1 MSPQALQMAL
11 LRPAVLHILRAAGF
25 HSMRPS
31 VLDAVVDICARY
43 MLLLADKT
51 AAHALNNHNDLRPEI
66 IDLRMAMQDCSALVP
81 QKSAMEEEWERME
94 DMRGVEA
101 FIEWAR
107 GPENKEIRR
116 TAGLAK
122 EAGTATDVNAPGP
135 KEDYLTVLKKKHSK
149 TGEESRY
156 QGTVLGKSAENR
168 RLKIEGG
175 AVESIQAWGAQ
186 LRAVPSSTSSSSTLT
201 DPLTP
206 ASQSEHETPNI

>member
-1 MSPQALQMAL
+1 MTPQALHIAL

-51 AAHALNNHNDLRPEI
+51 AAHTLNNHNDTCPDI
-66 IDLRMAMQDCSALVP
+66 MDLRMAMQDCGALDP
-81 QKSAMEEEWERME
+81 QKSAMEEEWEGRE

-101 FIEWAR
+101 FIEWAK

-116 TAGLAK
+116 IAGLAK
-122 EAGTATDVNAPGP
+122 EAGAAIEVDALVP

-156 QGTVLGKSAENR
+156 QGTVLGKSAEDR
-168 RLKIEGG
+168 QVKIEGG
-175 AVESIQAWGAQ
+175 AVESIQAWEAQ
-186 LRAVPSSTSSSSTLT
+186 LRAIPPSTSSSSTLT
-201 DPLTP
+201 DPMTP
-206 ASQSEHETPNI
+206 ASPSEA